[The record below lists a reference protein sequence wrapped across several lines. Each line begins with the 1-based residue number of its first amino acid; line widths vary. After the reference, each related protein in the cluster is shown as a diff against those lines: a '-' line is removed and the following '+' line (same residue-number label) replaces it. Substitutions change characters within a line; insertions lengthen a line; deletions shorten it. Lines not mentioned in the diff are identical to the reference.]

1 MKTKTALLRAH
12 PAEHNA
18 GKNPEKKKP
27 APLGA
32 TTSNKSHDQ

>member
-18 GKNPEKKKP
+18 GKNPEEKNR
-27 APLGA
+27 LL
-32 TTSNKSHDQ
+32 